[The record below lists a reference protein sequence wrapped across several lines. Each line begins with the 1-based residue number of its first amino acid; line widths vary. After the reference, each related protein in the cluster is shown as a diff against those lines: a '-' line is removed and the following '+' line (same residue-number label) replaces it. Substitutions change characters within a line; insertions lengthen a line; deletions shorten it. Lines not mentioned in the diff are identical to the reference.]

1 MLNKDELMWVEKYR
15 PKKLNEIVGLK
26 HIVESIQAFLKNPKT
41 MPHLLLSGIP
51 GTGKTTVALCIARE
65 LFGENWKTF
74 TLELNASDERG
85 INTVRDRIKGFSR
98 YSRASFG
105 NVPFALIVLDESD
118 QMTKPAQTALRRIM
132 ETSSRTSRFIL
143 ICNYSNKIIEP
154 IQSRCAIFR
163 FSKLN
168 KKAMVD
174 HIKNI
179 AEKEELVISAEIAE
193 KIIEY
198 SNADIFCI
206 NESHLTPKTSLEG
219 EVFGY
224 QWIGHNRPHSHVNA
238 KRCHGGVGMFVKK
251 CIMHNFYTNIVD
263 KEYDGILAVKFV
275 NKITEYTFIV
285 ISCYLP
291 PEYSKWGRDSTSFFN
306 HLVMLLYSY
315 ESDMT
320 IMAGDVNSRIGNLED
335 CMDKENI
342 PVREILDETKNQH
355 GIAFVEF
362 LKETSCCVLN
372 GRIDSS
378 RNDFTSVTSKGKS
391 VVDYIMVPVTDF
403 KCCKRFSVESC
414 TEISSKSGLQEHINI
429 RSKLP
434 DHSLLSMYFSFE
446 SNIKL
451 ERKESVLDSKN
462 SYKYNCIPNDFLLD
476 EEGRK
481 YLESM
486 IVNITLCKENQ
497 ENVDSLYMY
506 GALLTGLVKE
516 FDRRIPIRPKRGINK
531 QVKVRHPFWNSEL
544 ENKWQVICRAEKL

>member
-198 SNADIFCI
+198 SNGDLRYAI
-206 NESHLTPKTSLEG
+206 NALQTSAAYGEG
-219 EVFGY
+219 EITEKIVLQVVGEASPKQVQLMLTRALSGNFVEARKMMY
-224 QWIGHNRPHSHVNA
+224 DLIGQYGFSGSEIVSQIQREVMKVSYLTDSQKA
-238 KRCHGGVGMFVKK
+238 EL
-251 CIMHNFYTNIVD
+251 TNLIG
-263 KEYDGILAVKFV
+263 EYDYRLTQGANSDIQLSALLAQFSKF
-275 NKITEYTFIV
+275 KK
-285 ISCYLP
+285 L
-291 PEYSKWGRDSTSFFN
+291 
-306 HLVMLLYSY
+306 
-315 ESDMT
+315 ESD
-320 IMAGDVNSRIGNLED
+320 
-335 CMDKENI
+335 
-342 PVREILDETKNQH
+342 
-355 GIAFVEF
+355 
-362 LKETSCCVLN
+362 
-372 GRIDSS
+372 
-378 RNDFTSVTSKGKS
+378 
-391 VVDYIMVPVTDF
+391 
-403 KCCKRFSVESC
+403 
-414 TEISSKSGLQEHINI
+414 
-429 RSKLP
+429 
-434 DHSLLSMYFSFE
+434 
-446 SNIKL
+446 
-451 ERKESVLDSKN
+451 
-462 SYKYNCIPNDFLLD
+462 
-476 EEGRK
+476 
-481 YLESM
+481 
-486 IVNITLCKENQ
+486 
-497 ENVDSLYMY
+497 
-506 GALLTGLVKE
+506 
-516 FDRRIPIRPKRGINK
+516 
-531 QVKVRHPFWNSEL
+531 
-544 ENKWQVICRAEKL
+544 